1 MTALTS
7 RIVLFADV
15 AGSMELF
22 SNLGVVSAT
31 NLIGQALNVC
41 ESVILEHD
49 GKVVKFLG
57 DGVLAVFDDAGRAA
71 HAALEIQ
78 RRHKSGEI
86 RFKVGIDAGI
96 VMDKDDDLFGDPV
109 GLASRLCDRARGG
122 EIFASWA
129 AVTNMPDDIVR
140 SDQNYLWLKGHPQ
153 AVNVY
158 SIEPPHESE
167 TRIVPLTRHVRTR
180 GRLIVQNGGAVVP
193 IGRTDPRRTV
203 GREGTDLEIR
213 RNSVSREHALIKWS
227 EGDGFV
233 IQDTSRNGTFVL
245 MAGGEVRRLHRES
258 LTLIAGCLI
267 SFGQE
272 PDQTDYDLKFEFVVG
287 DE

>member
-1 MTALTS
+1 
-7 RIVLFADV
+7 VLFADV

-22 SNLGVVSAT
+22 ANLGVVSAT

-78 RRHKSGEI
+78 RRHKMGDI
-86 RFKVGIDAGI
+86 RFKIGIDAGI

-129 AVTNMPDDIVR
+129 AIANTPGDIVK

-158 SIEPPHESE
+158 SIEPAHESE
-167 TRIVPLTRHVRTR
+167 TKVLPLTRHVR
-180 GRLIVQNGGAVVP
+180 GNARLIVHGSGATVP
-193 IGRTDPRRTV
+193 IGKTSPRRTV

-233 IQDTSRNGTFVL
+233 IQDTSRNGTYVL

-258 LTLIAGCLI
+258 LTLVAACLI

-272 PDQTDYDLKFEFVVG
+272 PDQTDYDLKFEFVAG
-287 DE
+287 DD